1 MGKRRFRILDTN
13 VLINY
18 WRRWRLW
25 QRKESE
31 VTEHA
36 RRLIEV
42 YNTHLIASPVRI
54 EFLCGAEGGE
64 NLRLCLA
71 YLAPFELVD
80 GGQIPRQDWLEAER
94 FAKRVVR
101 HGRGRKLGD
110 CLLQA
115 ISLRLNCEVITADS
129 DFQRRARP

>member
-31 VTEHA
+31 VTERA
-36 RRLIEV
+36 RRLIEA
-42 YNTHLIASPVRI
+42 YNTNLIAFPVRI
-54 EFLCGAEGGE
+54 EFLCGAEGGKH
-64 NLRLCLA
+64 LKLCLA
-71 YLAPFELVD
+71 YLAPFDLVD
-80 GGQIPRQDWLEAER
+80 DGQIPRQDWQEAER
-94 FAKRVVR
+94 IAKRV
-101 HGRGRKLGD
+101 GRKGRRRKLGD

-115 ISLRLNCEVITADS
+115 ISLRLNCEIVTADS
-129 DFQRRARP
+129 DFERRVMP